1 MNHDSRIETKAIEA
15 LRLMSFDD
23 SLNNWCNLYNL
34 PKTEA
39 SQRQNKIKG
48 LHAAKLNKYCQLK
61 ANNQKQ
67 PKTLLVLKTATF

>member
-1 MNHDSRIETKAIEA
+1 MNHDSRIETKAIEV

-39 SQRQNKIKG
+39 S
-48 LHAAKLNKYCQLK
+48 
-61 ANNQKQ
+61 
-67 PKTLLVLKTATF
+67 